1 MGGLRLIELALK
13 YEDGRHE
20 FFKHHAPI
28 VIGRNEDCTL
38 RLAHWRVARLHT
50 RIIEAVD
57 GLYVEDLGSLA
68 GTRVNGQ
75 RISRYGPI
83 KLNDEIL
90 IGPCIIQI
98 QNSASLA
105 FKCDEPSIINKNTL
119 VIQHAE
125 ERSQAFSTDDFSRV
139 GIKYGSVWKEVRL
152 SLIKAF
158 DLRRCDVS
166 VLSDHALRSEA
177 EQSVSVLLNKY
188 PEISSE
194 SERNQL
200 RKFIVDEAIGLGVLE
215 NLLED
220 DSISEIMVNRF
231 DEIYVES
238 RGKLIRYQIGFSC
251 DEALRSVIDRIVFA
265 IGRRIDEAS
274 PMVDARLKDG
284 SRVNA
289 VISPVSI
296 RGPFLT
302 IRKFPHTRLTIDKL
316 ISNQSINHQIAKLL
330 SLCVHQRLNILV
342 AGGTGSG
349 KTTLLNILGGLIPKD
364 ERIITIEDSA
374 ELQIN
379 HEHVLSLESRPENIE
394 GQGRVSIRDLV
405 KNALRMRPDRI
416 VVGECRGAEALDML
430 VAMNTGHEGSMTTLH
445 ANSPRDAISR
455 LETMV
460 LMANLGLPLAA
471 IREQIAS
478 AVHIVIHQSRL
489 SCGRRLV
496 TEVVE
501 ITGIDTGMIQ
511 MQVLMHFDRSKNEF
525 LSTGLTPSF
534 IEKSET
540 LSVEKNN
547 DLKWVFQS

>member
-1 MGGLRLIELALK
+1 MIELALK
-13 YEDGRHE
+13 YEDGRKE
-20 FFKHHAPI
+20 LFKHDAPI
-28 VIGRNEDCTL
+28 LIGRNEECTF
-38 RLAHWRVARLHT
+38 RLAHWRVARQHA
-50 RIIEAVD
+50 RIIDAVD
-57 GLYVEDLGSLA
+57 GLYIEDLGSLP

-83 KLNDEIL
+83 HTHDEIL

-98 QNSASLA
+98 QNSVLSVVH
-105 FKCDEPSIINKNTL
+105 CDETSLINKDTL
-119 VIQHAE
+119 VIQHSE
-125 ERSQAFSTDDFSRV
+125 DRGEAFSSDDFARV
-139 GIKYGSVWKEVRL
+139 GVKYGSVWKEVRL

-166 VLSDHALRSEA
+166 ALSDHALRTEA
-177 EQSVSVLLNKY
+177 EQCVSVLLNKY
-188 PEISSE
+188 PEITSE
-194 SERNQL
+194 LEKIQL

-231 DEIYVES
+231 DEIFVES
-238 RGKLIRYQIGFSC
+238 KGKLIRYQIGFSC

-302 IRKFPHTRLTIDKL
+302 IRKFPKNRLTLNKL
-316 ISNQSINHQIAKLL
+316 IANQSINQQIAQLF
-330 SLCVHQRLNILV
+330 SLCVHHRLNILV

-364 ERIITIEDSA
+364 QRIITIEDSA

-379 HEHVLSLESRPENIE
+379 HDHVLSLESRTENIE

-416 VVGECRGAEALDML
+416 VVGECRGPEALDML

-478 AVHIVIHQSRL
+478 AVHIVIQQSRL

-496 TEVVE
+496 TEVAEV
-501 ITGIDTGMIQ
+501 TGIDSGMIQ
-511 MQVLMHFDRSKNEF
+511 MQVLMHFDRSKNVF
-525 LSTGLTPSF
+525 ISSGLTPSF
-534 IEKSET
+534 IENSEV
-540 LSVEKNN
+540 SGVELNN
-547 DLKWVFQS
+547 DLKWAYQT